1 MAVLEYAGEYIIE
14 ECSIY
19 STSGEVVDVTA
30 LVSTINI
37 FEDIFKSSLTGNIA
51 LVDTNNLLTR
61 LPLIGQ
67 EKLRLKLSTPQITVA
82 DRSRSLDFTDH
93 PLYIYQ
99 VSAKVPVNDST
110 DALVLSFTT
119 AEAVRSNR
127 IRVSQAFEGEPAVDI
142 IKKIIRDEDLLNSK
156 KEFYYEE
163 TANNYKFVSPNM
175 RPIDFINSI
184 TSRCLSKTYNFAP
197 TFLFYETC
205 RGFFFRTIDGMLD
218 NKKVKQVYLEDTP
231 NLGIDVE
238 RNLRRLISHTVV
250 DSTNVMK
257 NMRQGMYA
265 SNLLMIDLVNK
276 TVENF
281 NYNYFDSFE
290 NGEKQDIHVDEH
302 AKYVTDN
309 KPLASESKDD
319 FGKSLADYDQ
329 STVYMQA
336 VDRNQPNGLLSVRH
350 SGQFDYSGTDS
361 WLQRRKGRFSAMRAA
376 ITMNIVVYGQTN
388 ISVGDLIGLN
398 IKNKAH
404 YVTDPNDKDPYY
416 GGRYLITQLRHS
428 FTAMDGQALHTMHMQ
443 VVRDTVSSQ
452 YPKNGVTLV
461 DAKEVSPVDKLI
473 PMGSEDTTPSNY

>member
-82 DRSRSLDFTDH
+82 DRRRSLDFTDH

-205 RGFFFRTIDGMLD
+205 KGFFFRTIDGMLD

>member
-82 DRSRSLDFTDH
+82 DRRRSLDFTDH

-218 NKKVKQVYLEDTP
+218 NKKVKQVYIEDTP
-231 NLGIDVE
+231 DLESDVE

-302 AKYVTDN
+302 AKYTTDN

-376 ITMNIVVYGQTN
+376 ITMNIVVYGQTD

>member
-205 RGFFFRTIDGMLD
+205 KGFFFRTIDGMLD

-302 AKYVTDN
+302 AKYTTDN

>member
-1 MAVLEYAGEYIIE
+1 MADLEYAGEYIIE

-205 RGFFFRTIDGMLD
+205 KGFFFRTIDGMLD

>member
-1 MAVLEYAGEYIIE
+1 MADLEYAGEYIIE

-205 RGFFFRTIDGMLD
+205 RGFFFRTIDNMLD
-218 NKKVKQVYLEDTP
+218 NKKVKQVYIEDTP
-231 NLGIDVE
+231 NLESDVE
-238 RNLRRLISHTVV
+238 RNLIRLISHTVV

-302 AKYVTDN
+302 AK
-309 KPLASESKDD
+309 
-319 FGKSLADYDQ
+319 
-329 STVYMQA
+329 
-336 VDRNQPNGLLSVRH
+336 
-350 SGQFDYSGTDS
+350 
-361 WLQRRKGRFSAMRAA
+361 
-376 ITMNIVVYGQTN
+376 
-388 ISVGDLIGLN
+388 
-398 IKNKAH
+398 
-404 YVTDPNDKDPYY
+404 
-416 GGRYLITQLRHS
+416 
-428 FTAMDGQALHTMHMQ
+428 
-443 VVRDTVSSQ
+443 
-452 YPKNGVTLV
+452 
-461 DAKEVSPVDKLI
+461 
-473 PMGSEDTTPSNY
+473 

>member
-376 ITMNIVVYGQTN
+376 ITMNIVVYGQTD

>member
-205 RGFFFRTIDGMLD
+205 KGFFFRTIDGMLD

>member
-218 NKKVKQVYLEDTP
+218 NKKVKQVYIEDTP
-231 NLGIDVE
+231 NLESDVE
-238 RNLRRLISHTVV
+238 RNLIRLISHTVV

-376 ITMNIVVYGQTN
+376 ITMNIVVYGQTD